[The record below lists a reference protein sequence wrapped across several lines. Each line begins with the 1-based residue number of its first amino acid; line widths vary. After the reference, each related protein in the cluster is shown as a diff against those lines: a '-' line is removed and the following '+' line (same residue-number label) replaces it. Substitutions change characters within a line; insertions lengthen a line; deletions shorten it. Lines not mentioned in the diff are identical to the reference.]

1 MRGWRASG
9 VPGATVRAT
18 TSSRI
23 SSRLSA
29 QPWSTPPKS
38 SASAART
45 GRGSPKTGN
54 GLPTGTT
61 TGAFRRE
68 TPRRYRRP
76 SGNSAS
82 GRSPPEVLLPLQ
94 RMAQPT
100 RRVVTGHDAKG
111 KAVVLID
118 GAAPNAKL
126 RTATGLVSTLL
137 WATDESPAEL
147 SRSTDEADREIGV
160 APPPHGSIFRIVD
173 FPPAADF
180 GAVDNAAM
188 LSEMGIAA
196 GRGGARH
203 AAMHRTK
210 SIDYAVVISG
220 EIDMLLDDSEVHLK
234 AGDVLVQRGDEP
246 RLGEPREGKLPH
258 RFRADRCEGAGG
270 ALRC

>member
-1 MRGWRASG
+1 MRGWRLSG
-9 VPGATVRAT
+9 VPGATGRAT

-29 QPWSTPPKS
+29 RPWSTPPKS

-45 GRGSPKTGN
+45 GRESPRTGN

-94 RMAQPT
+94 GMAQPT
-100 RRVVTGHDAKG
+100 RRVVTGHDAEG
-111 KAVVLID
+111 KSIVLID

-126 RTATGLVSTLL
+126 RKATGLVSTLL
-137 WATDESPAEL
+137 WVTDESPAEL
-147 SRSTDEADREIGV
+147 SRRTDEADREIGV
-160 APPPHGSIFRIVD
+160 APPPRGSIFRFVA

-188 LSEMGIAA
+188 LREMGIGA
-196 GRGGARH
+196 GQGSARH
-203 AAMHRTK
+203 AGMHRTA
-210 SIDYAVVISG
+210 SVDYAVVISG
-220 EIDMLLDDSEVHLK
+220 EIDMLLDESEVHLR
-234 AGDVLVQRGDEP
+234 AGDVLVQRGTNHAWGN
-246 RLGEPREGKLPH
+246 RGKENCCMPLARMHPTKP
-258 RFRADRCEGAGG
+258 D
-270 ALRC
+270 